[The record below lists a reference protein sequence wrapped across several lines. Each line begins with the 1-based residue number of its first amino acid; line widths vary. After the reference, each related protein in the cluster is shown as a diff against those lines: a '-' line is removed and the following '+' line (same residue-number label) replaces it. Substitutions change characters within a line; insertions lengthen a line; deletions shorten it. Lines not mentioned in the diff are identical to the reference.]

1 MHCCSLNSV
10 SVNEVLQ
17 YVCWML
23 YYKHNHLNA
32 YKTSADGF
40 ACQCG
45 TDVSFWWCTFSQC
58 DLFCSYGYRCSAHP
72 LILSVIL
79 LPWGRKRKSHV
90 VATLNN
96 AEPVMESSYRIELL
110 FHSTLGCFFT
120 LLCCSEILLSGSA
133 SFCLNHINHESQL
146 KRLKYHQITMKNEN
160 KGVWK

>member
-10 SVNEVLQ
+10 SMNEVLQ

-79 LPWGRKRKSHV
+79 LPWGRKRKSDV

-120 LLCCSEILLSGSA
+120 LLCCSEITVR
-133 SFCLNHINHESQL
+133 E
-146 KRLKYHQITMKNEN
+146 RLILPQPYKPRIPA
-160 KGVWK
+160 

>member
-1 MHCCSLNSV
+1 MKSYNTLAGCFTINITIWMLIRRRLMVLHV
-10 SVNEVLQ
+10 SVGLM
-17 YVCWML
+17 CSWWAL
-23 YYKHNHLNA
+23 I
-32 YKTSADGF
+32 
-40 ACQCG
+40 G
-45 TDVSFWWCTFSQC
+45 TFSLSTHWQLSQC

-72 LILSVIL
+72 LILSAIL
-79 LPWGRKRKSHV
+79 LPWGRKRKSDV

-120 LLCCSEILLSGSA
+120 LLCCSEILLSASA
-133 SFCLNHINHESQL
+133 SFCLNHISHESQL